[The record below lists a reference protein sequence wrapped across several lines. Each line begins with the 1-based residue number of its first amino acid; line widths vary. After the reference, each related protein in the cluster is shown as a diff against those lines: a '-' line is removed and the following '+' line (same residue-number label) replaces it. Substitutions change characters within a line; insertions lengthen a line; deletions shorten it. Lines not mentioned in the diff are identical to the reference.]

1 MKKILAVV
9 LAVCL
14 FAVCFAGCGSKP
26 AEKKTIVMGCSAD
39 FPPYEYTEDDGT
51 IVGIDAEIA
60 RAVFEDKLGYQ
71 LEIKDMEF
79 KGIIAAI
86 EQKAIDFGMSGMT
99 VIDERKEKVDF
110 SDTYATAV
118 QAIVVKKDNAKVKT
132 ADDLAGAIIG
142 VQEGTTGDIYCTDDF
157 GAENVKQYDKYNLAI
172 QALQNGQ
179 VDCCVI
185 DDAVAKSF
193 ADANDDLTVLDTAYC
208 EEEYAIAF
216 NKEDTQLRED
226 FNKGLAELK
235 AEGKLDEIVAKYIH
249 D

>member
-1 MKKILAVV
+1 MKKILALV

-14 FAVCFAGCGSKP
+14 FAVCFAGCGSGKG
-26 AEKKTIVMGCSAD
+26 TIVMGCSAD
-39 FPPYEYTEDDGT
+39 FPPYEFTEDDGT
-51 IVGIDAEIA
+51 INGIDVEIA
-60 RAVFEDKLGYQ
+60 KAVFEDKLGYK

-79 KGIIAAI
+79 KGIIAAV

-99 VIDERKEKVDF
+99 VTDERKESVDF

-118 QAIVVKKDNAKVKT
+118 QAIVVKKNSTKVKS
-132 ADDLAGAIIG
+132 DSDLANATIG

-157 GAENVKQYDKYNLAI
+157 GADHVKQYDKYNLAI
-172 QALQNGQ
+172 QALLNGQ

-193 ADANDDLTVLDTAYC
+193 AAANEELTVLDTAYC

-216 NKEDTQLRED
+216 NKGDAKLREE

-235 AEGKLDEIVAKYIH
+235 EEGKLDEIIAKYIH